1 MSKLDS
7 TMYQIP
13 LPTFHHYR
21 ILNSKRSSI
30 GTKSTIMI
38 PINEKEEL
46 LIDNIDKQTL
56 HFHRGNRTFSVQMKD
71 IYCYG
76 EVDFTDKDTLD
87 KINDFKFLD
96 YLEEVGVRIYS
107 NYDYETHSCSSPTE
121 YCLWTETW
129 HPAVLAKMAHGYLG
143 KPKRILLFSQIS
155 K

>member
-1 MSKLDS
+1 
-7 TMYQIP
+7 MYRIP
-13 LPTFHHYR
+13 LPIYHHYR
-21 ILNSKRSSI
+21 ILNNRKVCSE
-30 GTKSTIMI
+30 TKSTIMI
-38 PINEKEEL
+38 PINEDEEL

-56 HFHRGNRTFSVQMKD
+56 HFHRGNRTFSVQMRD

-87 KINDFKFLD
+87 KINNFNFLD
-96 YLEEVGVRIYS
+96 HLEIVGACIYS
-107 NYDYETHSCSSPTE
+107 NYDYKTHSCVSPKR

-143 KPKRILLFSQIS
+143 KPKRILLFNQIS

>member
-1 MSKLDS
+1 MSKLNS

-13 LPTFHHYR
+13 LPISPHYR
-21 ILNSKRSSI
+21 ILNSNKSSI

-38 PINEKEEL
+38 PIDEKEEL
-46 LIDNIDKQTL
+46 LIDNIDRQTL
-56 HFHRGNRTFSVQMKD
+56 HFNRGNKTFSIQMKD

-87 KINDFKFLD
+87 KINSFKFLD
-96 YLEEVGVRIYS
+96 YLGEVGISICS
-107 NYDYETHSCSSPTE
+107 NYDYETHSCSSPKKC
-121 YCLWTETW
+121 CLWTETW

-143 KPKRILLFSQIS
+143 KPKRILLFNQIS

>member
-1 MSKLDS
+1 
-7 TMYQIP
+7 MYQIP
-13 LPTFHHYR
+13 LSIFPHYR
-21 ILNSKRSSI
+21 ILNSKKSST
-30 GTKSTIMI
+30 GTKNTIMI
-38 PINEKEEL
+38 PIDEDEEL

-56 HFHRGNRTFSVQMKD
+56 HFHRGDRTFSVQMKD
-71 IYCYG
+71 VYCYG

-96 YLEEVGVRIYS
+96 HLEAVGAHVYS
-107 NYDYETHSCSSPTE
+107 NYDYETHSCSSPKE

-143 KPKRILLFSQIS
+143 KPKRILLFNQIL